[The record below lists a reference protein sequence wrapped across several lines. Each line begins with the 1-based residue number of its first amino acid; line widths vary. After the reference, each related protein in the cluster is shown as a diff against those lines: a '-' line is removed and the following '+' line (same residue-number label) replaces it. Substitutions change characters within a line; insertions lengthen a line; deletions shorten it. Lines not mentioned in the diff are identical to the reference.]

1 MNYIRRQ
8 IKNDLKYAF
17 QHYKKVLI
25 TGARQVG
32 KTRLIKELFSEIKY
46 ISFDNVFYE
55 NEAKSDGI
63 LFLNNNGKPL
73 VLDEVQR
80 VPELFRSIMVEIIQK
95 VNKRKLI

>member
-1 MNYIRRQ
+1 MDYIKRQ
-8 IKNDLKYAF
+8 IESDLKYAF
-17 QHYKKVLI
+17 KHYKLVLI

-46 ISFDNVFYE
+46 LNFDNIFYE
-55 NEAKSDGI
+55 NEAKNDGI

-80 VPELFRSIMVEIIQK
+80 VPELFRSIKYVCDEDDQY
-95 VNKRKLI
+95 